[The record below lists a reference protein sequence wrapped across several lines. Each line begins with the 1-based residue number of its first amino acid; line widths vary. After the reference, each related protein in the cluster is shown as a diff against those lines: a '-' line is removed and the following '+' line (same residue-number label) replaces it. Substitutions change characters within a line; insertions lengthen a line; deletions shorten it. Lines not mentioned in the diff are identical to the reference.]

1 MNKQKNILTAATKEA
16 GEFSKAKI
24 VWLVHPLLEQLAL
37 AFTAYIGMESQ
48 TANGKPLIVAAM
60 KNALASYHKHED
72 DERAAIAAF
81 VASLLENSRDVFSQQ
96 IVVATPKG
104 HIVWSPFAG
113 GLAEFLEAYPN
124 AEVTVSRQEC
134 KIAESIAKTF
144 MMTKIIP
151 HTLLDQASLAEL
163 FNTDQLT
170 V

>member
-1 MNKQKNILTAATKEA
+1 MNKHKNTLTAATKEA
-16 GEFSKAKI
+16 GEFAKAKI

-37 AFTAYIGMESQ
+37 AFTAYVGMESQ
-48 TANGKPLIVAAM
+48 TENGKPLIVVAM
-60 KNALASYHKHED
+60 KNALTMYHKHED

-81 VASLLENSRDVFSQQ
+81 VDSLLDNSKDVFAQQ

-113 GLAEFLEAYPN
+113 GLDQFLEAYPN
-124 AEVTVSRQEC
+124 AEVTVRRQEC
-134 KIAESIAKTF
+134 KIGESIAKTF

-163 FNTDQLT
+163 FNTDQLA